1 MFRPFAAV
9 LVALAATTT
18 LPGVALAQDQAAI
31 QGLFK
36 PGAQI
41 MGSDGSVLGK
51 VKSIGADSFVLT
63 SKAGPVTIPRSWI
76 SLGSMGLFVDK
87 APSDIAAMAKSQA
100 KK

>member
-1 MFRPFAAV
+1 MNRYFAAA
-9 LVALAATTT
+9 LIAVAAVAV
-18 LPGVALAQDQAAI
+18 PGVVAAQDQAAM

-41 MGSDGSVLGK
+41 MGNDGKVLGT
-51 VKSIGADSFVLT
+51 VKSIATDSFVLA
-63 SKAGPVTIPRSWI
+63 SPAGPVTVPRSWV

-87 APSDIAAMAKSQA
+87 ATPDIAHMAKSQA

>member
-1 MFRPFAAV
+1 MFRPIIAA
-9 LVALAATTT
+9 LLALAATTA
-18 LPGVALAQDQAAI
+18 LPGVALAQDQAGL

-41 MGSDGSVLGK
+41 MGSDGSELGK
-51 VKSIGADSFVLT
+51 VKSIGTDSFVLT
-63 SKAGPVTIPRSWI
+63 TKSGAVTVPRNWV

-87 APSDIAAMAKSQA
+87 MPSDIAAMAKSQA